1 MIVIAMETSG
11 AVGSVAVA
19 RDDVLIVERLFTRGL
34 RHGVNLIPTL
44 DELFT
49 ENRLDRGDVGL
60 VSVSVGPGSYT
71 GVRVGIAAAK
81 GLAFALSALR
91 APSGGKDDPVP
102 VVGVPAP
109 DAVIRNLKPRGSA
122 AVLIDAKRGQFY
134 LTLYRAENGLWQAA
148 SPHRV
153 LPPDEVAGQLSS
165 ETLLA
170 GEGTE
175 AFLKLV
181 GRKWKVAPEDANIPH
196 AGWTARLGYESW
208 KSHPRNEL
216 FTVEP
221 LYLRPTEAEE
231 THRRKHPGAG

>member
-1 MIVIAMETSG
+1 LIVIAMETSG

-19 RDDVLIVERLFTRGL
+19 RDDVLIAERLFTRGL

-49 ENRLDRGDVGL
+49 GNGLDRGDVGL

-91 APSGGKDDPVP
+91 AASGGKDDHVP
-102 VVGVPAP
+102 LVGVPAP
-109 DAVIRNLKPRGSA
+109 DAVIRNLEPRGSA

-134 LTLYRAENGLWQAA
+134 LTLYRAENRQWRPA
-148 SPHRV
+148 SAHRV
-153 LPPDEVAGQLSS
+153 LPPDEVARNLSDD
-165 ETLLA
+165 TLLV
-170 GEGTE
+170 GEGTQ
-175 AFLKLV
+175 AFLKVV
-181 GRKWKVAPEDANIPH
+181 GRKWEAAPEDAGLPH

-208 KSHPRNEL
+208 KADPRDEL

-231 THRRKHPGAG
+231 THLRKHGGSR